1 MGSSIRVIETT
12 GTIDAQHRLILDEQ
26 LPVAGPAR
34 VRVILLLQEE
44 ADADEQEWLR
54 AAATNPS
61 FDFLKEPEED
71 IYTLADGKPLHV
83 QE

>member
-1 MGSSIRVIETT
+1 MGTATKAIETT
-12 GTIDAQHRLILDEQ
+12 GIIDAHRRLILDEQ

-44 ADADEQEWLR
+44 TNGDEEEWLR
-54 AAATNPS
+54 AAATNPA